1 MGIVGRHKR
10 QFTRRRRAS
19 FLVAPCAAAAL
30 LSGLGVIGMAGPA
43 QASSKITLTYLTHF
57 NNGPA
62 YALDVSVIKQFE
74 ASHPGV
80 QVQQIIEQSGTEQ
93 AKFEAMSAAGTPP
106 NVYDMA
112 DTYAGALIPTGVV
125 SPVDYKDIGYSS
137 ESDLLNSFL
146 SGSVG
151 RVPVQRSRLRHPR
164 RAFQL
169 CRLGHAG
176 RFQGGRA
183 GRPDHVEP
191 GVYGRPKMLKM
202 SGSKVVQEEVA
213 LPTNLAPG
221 QAIMFDTV
229 SREFGSPDFNLAGT
243 KSYLT
248 SAPVIAAATM
258 LQNLVYKCH
267 ASVPSLNSS
276 TQGAERYVYWN
287 GNAAMLLTAGT
298 WEAGAVAT
306 YPKVK
311 SEVAYPYPKSPSG
324 TTADDLYGYA
334 YVVAKHATEQ
344 SLSWELAA
352 ALAAPGSSWLKE
364 EGLFTGAKT
373 VANSAT
379 AKAIPEWTSL
389 WEPLYSK
396 GVYIENL
403 NNSTQ
408 IDDIIGSA
416 IDSIILSDAN
426 VKSTLQGANAQILPL
441 LNK

>member
-1 MGIVGRHKR
+1 
-10 QFTRRRRAS
+10 
-19 FLVAPCAAAAL
+19 
-30 LSGLGVIGMAGPA
+30 
-43 QASSKITLTYLTHF
+43 
-57 NNGPA
+57 
-62 YALDVSVIKQFE
+62 
-74 ASHPGV
+74 
-80 QVQQIIEQSGTEQ
+80 
-93 AKFEAMSAAGTPP
+93 
-106 NVYDMA
+106 
-112 DTYAGALIPTGVV
+112 LIPTGVV

-151 RVPVQRSRLRHPR
+151 AYQYNGL
-164 RAFQL
+164 
-169 CRLGHAG
+169 
-176 RFQGGRA
+176 
-183 GRPDHVEP
+183 
-191 GVYGRPKMLKM
+191 VYGIPEELSNYVAWVMPGDFKAAGLAVPTTWSQVCADGPKMLKM

-243 KSYLT
+243 KSYLS

-324 TTADDLYGYA
+324 VTADDLYGYA
-334 YVVAKHATEQ
+334 YVVAKHATDQ

-352 ALAAPGSSWLKE
+352 ALASPGASWLKE

-379 AKAIPEWTSL
+379 AKAIPEWSSL

-426 VKSTLQGANAQILPL
+426 VKSTLQSANAQIVPL